1 MTIYADYSYYKDTFQ
16 GNCITEA
23 EWPACAREA
32 SAYID
37 CVTYGRLKGH
47 PERVS
52 DDVKMAVC
60 GVAEVMKRYGAGSSG
75 VRPGLKSASN
85 DGYSESYA
93 DASELQKNRKAELW
107 EAAGF
112 YLPLSHPLRYAGV
125 CECW

>member
-16 GNCITEA
+16 GSCITEA

-60 GVAEVMKRYGAGSSG
+60 GVAEAVFTQNSINSSHVAGI
-75 VRPGLKSASN
+75 A
-85 DGYSESYA
+85 SESVGKQSVSYISQE
-93 DASELQKNRKAELW
+93 DARTAKAREMR
-107 EAAGF
+107 AAVDL
-112 YLPLSHPLRYAGV
+112 YLPPSDLLRYAGV
-125 CECW
+125 

>member
-1 MTIYADYSYYKDTFQ
+1 MTIYVDYSYYKDTFR
-16 GNCITEA
+16 GGRIPEA

-60 GVAEVMKRYGAGSSG
+60 GVAEAVFTQNSINSSHA
-75 VRPGLKSASN
+75 PGIS
-85 DGYSESYA
+85 SESTGKQSVSYISPGDAQMAKKKEMRAAA
-93 DASELQKNRKAELW
+93 DL
-107 EAAGF
+107 
-112 YLPLSHPLRYAGV
+112 YLPPSDPLRYAGI
-125 CECW
+125 CSC